1 MFSGMS
7 LIFGEVWRVEDVLV
21 FRKSTFFIINSCAF
35 RFFFFDYA
43 RVEVTF
49 RLFTDRGPCR
59 LRQMKQNQ
67 DLINPGSVSGNSW
80 TWRYPTLRPTLGL
93 PDYNDVPLTLSPPR
107 SIGLNLLIYA
117 SNTANILTI
126 SGRHQSRGKCHKTR
140 TSTGS
145 I

>member
-1 MFSGMS
+1 MS

-49 RLFTDRGPCR
+49 RLFAARPCR

-67 DLINPGSVSGNSW
+67 DLINPGSVSLGTAGPENILLYVLHLA
-80 TWRYPTLRPTLGL
+80 YPTIMT
-93 PDYNDVPLTLSPPR
+93 S
-107 SIGLNLLIYA
+107 LLY
-117 SNTANILTI
+117 
-126 SGRHQSRGKCHKTR
+126 
-140 TSTGS
+140 
-145 I
+145 